1 MVGIYIS
8 YTQEIAQTNIYA
20 FLLPLRRYNFFLKSA
35 RNQHIFLCGSVA
47 TWMYLFVLLS
57 QCGRAA
63 FQFLAFKLS
72 GVPDNAHALW
82 GALKL

>member
-1 MVGIYIS
+1 MDLWKSGEIPAFNLYLLTLAVIIS
-8 YTQEIAQTNIYA
+8 
-20 FLLPLRRYNFFLKSA
+20 
-35 RNQHIFLCGSVA
+35 
-47 TWMYLFVLLS
+47 FVLLS
-57 QCGRAA
+57 KCGIAA